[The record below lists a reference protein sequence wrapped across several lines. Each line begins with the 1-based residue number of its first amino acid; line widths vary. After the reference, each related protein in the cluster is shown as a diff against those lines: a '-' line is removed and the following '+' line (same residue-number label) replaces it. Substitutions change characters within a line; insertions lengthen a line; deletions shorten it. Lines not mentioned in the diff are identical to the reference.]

1 MIASNFSPLRARRG
15 STALTSSAMKRWSM
29 VGKLFSAKFWRPRV
43 RYFLETSMLRVVAS
57 LDAALT
63 ENEQV
68 YAKQLSNRLGAIW
81 CT

>member
-1 MIASNFSPLRARRG
+1 
-15 STALTSSAMKRWSM
+15 
-29 VGKLFSAKFWRPRV
+29 
-43 RYFLETSMLRVVAS
+43 MLRVVAS